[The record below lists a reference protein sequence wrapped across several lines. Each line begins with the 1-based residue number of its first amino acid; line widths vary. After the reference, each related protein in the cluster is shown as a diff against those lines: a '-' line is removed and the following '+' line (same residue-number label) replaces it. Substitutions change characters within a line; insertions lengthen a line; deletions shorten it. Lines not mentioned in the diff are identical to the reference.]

1 MHEGTNP
8 RDERPH
14 RLRASSVGTVMRL
27 LSEHGLSAKE
37 VERGM
42 DYAEAMG
49 AGTICEGFVLAM
61 SRVHFTDAQLSAGV
75 RFHLE

>member
-1 MHEGTNP
+1 MPDGTP
-8 RDERPH
+8 RVERP
-14 RLRASSVGTVMRL
+14 RGLRASSVGTVARL

-49 AGTICEGFVLAM
+49 AGTIYESFMLAM
-61 SRVHFTDAQLSAGV
+61 SRAHFTDAQLSAGV
-75 RFHLE
+75 RFHLG

>member
-1 MHEGTNP
+1 MPDGTSWAKRP
-8 RDERPH
+8 R
-14 RLRASSVGTVMRL
+14 RLWASSVETVVRL

-49 AGTICEGFVLAM
+49 AGTICESFKLAM
-61 SRVHFTDAQLSAGV
+61 SRVHFSDAQLSAGV
-75 RFHLE
+75 LFHLG